1 MVYIEAQRIVET
13 SGEDL
18 AGGSVMAPEVQ
29 AKRKGKGAGKQG
41 GK

>member
-13 SGEDL
+13 SGAGL
-18 AGGSVMAPEVQ
+18 AGGSATAPEQ
-29 AKRKGKGAGKQG
+29 AKRKGKGGSKQG